1 MFLRKTIALTVRKPI
16 SRVNLLEKNTK
27 SVLCIGAAHWD
38 VRSECHTT
46 VRQGT
51 SNPVTVSR
59 YPGGVAHNVAM
70 NLNRLGVKAGLLS
83 YWGQDVAGDA
93 LEQQFVA
100 QGLDILTLPRS
111 ETFSTATY
119 TAVLQPGG
127 ELAFGLADMEI
138 YDHVSPAMFAGLEE
152 RLASYPIWFI
162 DTNMPVS
169 VLEALSRQCGSDPF
183 LAADAVSVAKAS
195 KLNSILK
202 YLDILFCNVDE
213 ASELVGQTIV
223 SEEDIVKAGFA
234 LVNKGAKAVVISAGM
249 KGAYIFEAED
259 FKHFPAIE
267 VEITDVTGAGD
278 SLIAGTLSGI
288 AEGYK
293 PDVALKRGI
302 NAASITVKDQ
312 GATSENLRDLSLGVI
327 GS

>member
-1 MFLRKTIALTVRKPI
+1 M
-16 SRVNLLEKNTK
+16 EKKTK

-38 VRSECHTT
+38 VRSECHTEI
-46 VRQGT
+46 RQGT

-70 NLNRLGVKAGLLS
+70 NLNRLGVEAGLLS

-93 LEQQFVA
+93 LEQQFIA
-100 QGLDILTLPRS
+100 QGLDVVALPRS
-111 ETFSTATY
+111 EAFSTATY

-138 YDHVSPAMFAGLEE
+138 YDHVNPAMFTGLQD

-169 VLEALSRQCGSDPF
+169 VLEALSKGYGSEQF
-183 LAADAVSVAKAS
+183 LAADAVSVAKAT

-213 ASELVGQTIV
+213 ASELVGLTVV
-223 SEEDIVKAGFA
+223 SEEDIVKAGSA
-234 LVNKGAKAVVISAGM
+234 LTLKGAKSVVISAGI
-249 KGAYIFEAED
+249 KGAYIFQGD
-259 FKHFPAIE
+259 SFRHFPAIE

-293 PDVALKRGI
+293 LDVALKRGI

-312 GATSENLRDLSLGVI
+312 GATSENLRDLSLGAI

>member
-1 MFLRKTIALTVRKPI
+1 M
-16 SRVNLLEKNTK
+16 EKKTK

-38 VRSECHTT
+38 VRSQCHTT

-70 NLNRLGVKAGLLS
+70 NLNRLGIEAGLLS

-93 LEQQFVA
+93 LEQQFIA
-100 QGLDILTLPRS
+100 QGLDVVTLPRS

-138 YDHVSPAMFAGLEE
+138 YDHVSPAMFVGMMD
-152 RLASYPIWFI
+152 RLAAYPIWFI
-162 DTNMPVS
+162 DTNMPVA
-169 VLEALSRQCGSDPF
+169 VLEI
-183 LAADAVSVAKAS
+183 LAERRSSKQLLVADAVSVAKAA
-195 KLNSILK
+195 KLNSIMEH
-202 YLDILFCNVDE
+202 LDVLFCNVDE
-213 ASELVGQTIV
+213 ASELVGLAIAT
-223 SEEDIVKAGFA
+223 EEDIVKAGFA
-234 LVNKGAKAVVISAGM
+234 LGDKGAKFVVISAGM
-249 KGAYIFEAED
+249 KGAYIFEGD
-259 FKHFPAIE
+259 SFKHFPAIE

-312 GATSENLRDLSLGVI
+312 GATSENLRDLSQGAI
-327 GS
+327 GF

>member
-1 MFLRKTIALTVRKPI
+1 VLKD
-16 SRVNLLEKNTK
+16 NTK

-38 VRSECHTT
+38 VRSECHTA

-70 NLNRLGVKAGLLS
+70 NLNRLGVEAGLLS

-93 LEQQFVA
+93 LEQQFIA
-100 QGLDILTLPRS
+100 QGLDVLALPRS
-111 ETFSTATY
+111 EAFSTATY

-138 YDHVSPAMFAGLEE
+138 YDHVCPEMFAGLKD
-152 RLASYPIWFI
+152 RMASYPILFI

-169 VLEALSRQCGSDPF
+169 VLEALSSQCGPDQF

-202 YLDILFCNVDE
+202 HLDILFCNVDE
-213 ASELVGQTIV
+213 ASELVGLTIV
-223 SEEDIVKAGFA
+223 SEEDIVKAGSA
-234 LVNKGAKAVVISAGM
+234 LARKGAKAVVISAGM
-249 KGAYIFEAED
+249 KGAYIFEGED
-259 FKHFPAIE
+259 FKHVPAIE
-267 VEITDVTGAGD
+267 VEVTDVTGAGD

-312 GATSENLRDLSLGVI
+312 GATSANLRDLSLGAI